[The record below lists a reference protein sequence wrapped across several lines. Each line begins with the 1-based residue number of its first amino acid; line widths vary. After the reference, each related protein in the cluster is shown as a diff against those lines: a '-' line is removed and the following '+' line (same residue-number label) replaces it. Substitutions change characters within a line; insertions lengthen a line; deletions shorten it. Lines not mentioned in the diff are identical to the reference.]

1 MKSQTSIVAKQVRL
15 QQWAE
20 QVKDC
25 QSRPKGTK
33 VETWCDMNGLSK
45 ANYYYRL
52 RCIREACLEQLQEQS
67 SPEFVELSLPM
78 PVKQEQTIPDKHSNN
93 MKPVAILRT
102 PNNVSVDLFPTAT
115 PDFLNALM
123 KAINHAK

>member
-15 QQWAE
+15 QQWAD

-33 VETWCDMNGLSK
+33 VETWCDMNGISR

-52 RCIREACLEQLQEQS
+52 RCIRQAYLEELQEQS
-67 SPEFVELSLPM
+67 SPEFIELSLPV
-78 PVKQEQTIPDKHSNN
+78 PVKQEHTRHHKVSNDI
-93 MKPVAILRT
+93 KPVAILRT
-102 PNNVSVDLFPTAT
+102 PDNISIDLFSTAT

-123 KAINHAK
+123 GALNHA